1 MEIKVGKYTLD
12 KEQSDIVID
21 NNKYLLV
28 AAGAGSGKTLTILGK
43 LSYLLKKMNPSEII
57 CISFTKAAS
66 QSLKNK
72 ISKELKTEINVYTF
86 HALALEILENK
97 YAIAMPN
104 TLELIVEHFLKTEIL
119 ENKELLKKL
128 LKYLNIKSC
137 DDYIKNF
144 ENNEKIKMLENLI
157 CTFIRLFKCN
167 NFKLIDYNA
176 FLEKIKSINN
186 FIKYKKEKIFLTITL
201 NCYLRYEKYLEENKE
216 IDFDDML
223 IKAKEKVDSNNYHKK
238 IKYIIIDEYQDTS
251 LVRFDFIKSIL
262 EKTNANLLVVGDDFQ
277 SIYRFTG
284 CDLSLFIDFKKF
296 FKNAQI
302 KKIQNT
308 YRNSQELIN
317 VAGKFVMK
325 NKSQIEKNLKS
336 SKHINKPIVIV
347 KYKNEKNDF
356 ASLIEKIYFETK
368 SPILIL
374 GRNNFDI
381 NEVID
386 KNKFIIN
393 DDKIIYKTNK
403 NINIRYLTAHK
414 SKGLE
419 EENVIII
426 NLKNKIL
433 GFPNQKKDASVLRL
447 VTNYNVTY
455 PYDEERRLFY
465 VALTRTKNKVYLY
478 TPQNPSIFVTE
489 LLKEHKKYIEII
501 KIS

>member
-12 KEQSDIVID
+12 KEQSDIVLD
-21 NNKYLLV
+21 NSKHLLV

-43 LSYLLKKMNPSEII
+43 LSYLLKEINPSEII

-72 ISKELKTEINVYTF
+72 ILNELKVEINVYTF
-86 HALALEILENK
+86 HALALEMLENK
-97 YAIAMPN
+97 YTIAMPN

-119 ENKELLKKL
+119 ENEYLLKRL
-128 LKYLNIKSC
+128 LKYLNIKNKEE
-137 DDYIKNF
+137 YIKCF
-144 ENNEKIKMLENLI
+144 ENNEKIKIFENLI
-157 CTFIRLFKCN
+157 CTFIRLFKCS
-167 NFKLIDYNA
+167 NFKLIDYNN

-186 FIKYKKEKIFLTITL
+186 FIKYKKEKLFLTITL
-201 NCYLRYEKYLEENKE
+201 NCYLSYEKYLDENNE

-223 IKAKEKVDSNNYHKK
+223 IKAKEKVDKNYYYKN

-251 LVRFDFIKSIL
+251 LVRFNFIKSIL
-262 EKTNANLLVVGDDFQ
+262 DKTEANLLVVGDDFQ

-284 CDLSLFIDFKKF
+284 CDLSLFINFKTF
-296 FKNAQI
+296 FNEAKI

-317 VAGKFVMK
+317 VAGSFVMK
-325 NKSQIEKNLKS
+325 NKAQIEKNLKS
-336 SKHINKPIVIV
+336 NKHINKPIVII
-347 KYKNEKNDF
+347 KYKNEKQDF
-356 ASLIEKIYFETK
+356 VSLIERIYFETRE
-368 SPILIL
+368 PILIL

-386 KNKFIIN
+386 KDKFISN
-393 DDKIIYKTNK
+393 KEEIIYKENK
-403 NINIRYLTAHK
+403 NIKIKYLTAHK

-426 NLKNKIL
+426 NLKNKML
-433 GFPNQKKDASVLRL
+433 GFPNQKKDASILRL
-447 VTNYNVTY
+447 VTNYKITY

-478 TPQNPSIFVTE
+478 TPPNPSIFVTE
-489 LLKEHKKYIEII
+489 LLKDYKKYIEII

>member
-1 MEIKVGKYTLD
+1 MEIKVGKYILD
-12 KEQSDIVID
+12 TEQSDIVID

-28 AAGAGSGKTLTILGK
+28 TAGAGSGKTLTILGK
-43 LSYLLKKMNPSEII
+43 IAHLLKTIDPSEII

-72 ISKELKTEINVYTF
+72 ISDELKTEINVYTF

-104 TLELIVEHFLKTEIL
+104 TLELIVEHFLRTEIL
-119 ENKELLKKL
+119 DDDKILKKL

-167 NFKLIDYNA
+167 DFKLIDYNN
-176 FLEKIKSINN
+176 FLEKIRNINN
-186 FIKYKKEKIFLTITL
+186 FIKYKKEKIFLTIAL
-201 NCYLRYEKYLEENKE
+201 NCYLRYEKYLGENME

-223 IKAKEKVDSNNYHKK
+223 IKAKEKVDTNNYHKK
-238 IKYIIIDEYQDTS
+238 IKYVIIDEYQDTS
-251 LVRFDFIKSIL
+251 LVRFNFIKSIL
-262 EKTNANLLVVGDDFQ
+262 EKTGASLLVVGDDFQ

-284 CDLSLFIDFKKF
+284 CDLSLFIDFKDF

-325 NKSQIEKNLKS
+325 NKAQIEKNLKS
-336 SKHINKPIVIV
+336 NKHINKPIVIV
-347 KYKNEKNDF
+347 KYKNEKQDF
-356 ASLIEKIYFETK
+356 TSLIEKIYFETK
-368 SPILIL
+368 LPILIL

-403 NINIRYLTAHK
+403 DISIRYLTIHK

-433 GFPNQKKDASVLRL
+433 GFPNQKKDSSVLRL

-501 KIS
+501 KKS